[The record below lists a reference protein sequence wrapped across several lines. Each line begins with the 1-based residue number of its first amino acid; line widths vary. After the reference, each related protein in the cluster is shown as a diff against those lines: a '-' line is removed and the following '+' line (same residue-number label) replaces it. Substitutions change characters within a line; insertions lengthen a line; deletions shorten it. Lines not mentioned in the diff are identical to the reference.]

1 MLEGEDG
8 QPANAGVRTGEG
20 KAIVTGSVEEVEGEK
35 AEGGVTE
42 EDGTRE
48 TDAGTGVEGEG
59 EATDGREC
67 ECVRGGDGEEEV
79 AMSTSRTRGDEGRG
93 GGRAR
98 DDCCTWVSLGGGRVG
113 RDGGGATSGVMGVK
127 VRMV

>member
-1 MLEGEDG
+1 MLEGGDG
-8 QPANAGVRTGEG
+8 QPADAGVRTGEG

-42 EDGTRE
+42 EGWTRE
-48 TDAGTGVEGEG
+48 TDAGTGVEVEEG
-59 EATDGREC
+59 EAADADGREC

-93 GGRAR
+93 GVRAR
-98 DDCCTWVSLGGGRVG
+98 DDCCPWVSLG
-113 RDGGGATSGVMGVK
+113 
-127 VRMV
+127 

>member
-8 QPANAGVRTGEG
+8 QPADAGVRTGEG

-35 AEGGVTE
+35 AEGGST

-48 TDAGTGVEGEG
+48 ANAGTGVEGEG
-59 EATDGREC
+59 EAADGREC
-67 ECVRGGDGEEEV
+67 ECVRGGGGEEEI

-93 GGRAR
+93 GVRAR

-113 RDGGGATSGVMGVK
+113 RDGVGAASGVMGVK

>member
-8 QPANAGVRTGEG
+8 QAANARVRADEG
-20 KAIVTGSVEEVEGEK
+20 RATVTGSVGQVEGEK
-35 AEGGVTE
+35 AEGGSTE
-42 EDGTRE
+42 SWTRGTDTR
-48 TDAGTGVEGEG
+48 TGEEEEG
-59 EATDGREC
+59 EAADGREC

-113 RDGGGATSGVMGVK
+113 RDGGGAASGVMGVK